1 MTREE
6 AKEVLIIKAGYG
18 DFVENTIDQIFND
31 HETAIE
37 ILMKANEEEISRH
50 FNECEKYEA
59 QLKAKDERI
68 KELEEDIKPKTCGKC
83 KNFEFDQEFNDGYG
97 QCFFGIHFPN
107 SQSISYHKFDDGYC
121 SLFEPKDNA

>member
-18 DFVENTIDQIFND
+18 DFVENIIDQIFND
-31 HETAIE
+31 HETSIE

-59 QLKAKDERI
+59 QLKAKDEEIER
-68 KELEEDIKPKTCGKC
+68 LEKYITNLEDGLRMIREARKL
-83 KNFEFDQEFNDGYG
+83 QG
-97 QCFFGIHFPN
+97 Q
-107 SQSISYHKFDDGYC
+107 Q
-121 SLFEPKDNA
+121 

>member
-6 AKEVLIIKAGYG
+6 SKEHIRRYSNGLWGMVKIEHIDKVL
-18 DFVENTIDQIFND
+18 DQIYND

-59 QLKAKDERI
+59 QLKAKDEEIERLKADLNHLL
-68 KELEEDIKPKTCGKC
+68 KELGGKYNED
-83 KNFEFDQEFNDGYG
+83 EM
-97 QCFFGIHFPN
+97 
-107 SQSISYHKFDDGYC
+107 
-121 SLFEPKDNA
+121 LKDNL